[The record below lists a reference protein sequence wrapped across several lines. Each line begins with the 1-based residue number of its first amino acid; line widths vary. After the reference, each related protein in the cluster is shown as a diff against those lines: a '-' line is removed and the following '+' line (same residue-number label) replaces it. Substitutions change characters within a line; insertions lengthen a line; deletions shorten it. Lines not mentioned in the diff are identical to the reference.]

1 MSATPRAKSGGTI
14 DWAADRDLGH
24 GRGGSS
30 LSSPHCA
37 VHVSELKLIVIMEDT
52 WIEISS
58 DMMADYTVDDELV
71 EQAVRHHNG
80 H

>member
-1 MSATPRAKSGGTI
+1 MGATPRAKSGGTI
-14 DWAADRDLGH
+14 YSAADRDLGH

-37 VHVSELKLIVIMEDT
+37 VHVSELKLIVIMEGT
-52 WIEISS
+52 WLEIPS
-58 DMMADYTVDDELV
+58 DIMTDYIVDDEVV